1 MVIIVAIL
9 NWLQQTFIPALN
21 ISPEIKV
28 LLVTAM
34 LTWLKLFTGTKTDE
48 NKE

>member
-28 LLVTAM
+28 LLVTAIAY
-34 LTWLKLFTGTKTDE
+34 LTKTFLQVLDE